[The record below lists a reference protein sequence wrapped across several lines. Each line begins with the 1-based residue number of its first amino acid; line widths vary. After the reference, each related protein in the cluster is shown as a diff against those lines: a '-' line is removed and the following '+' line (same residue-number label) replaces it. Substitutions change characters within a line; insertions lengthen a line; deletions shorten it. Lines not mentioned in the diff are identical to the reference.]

1 MKNLKG
7 RVAMITGA
15 SGGIGRATA
24 LAFAD
29 EGCDVVIC
37 ARRKAELEQVAD
49 QIRAKGRQAL
59 AVPTDVGKEEEVEA
73 LANRAFAEF
82 GKVDIAFSNAGIA
95 LNAQTHLLEK
105 ADWEKVMNVNF
116 YGAVHVVRHFVR
128 PMVERREGHFV
139 VNSSG
144 FGLTGA
150 PYNTTYSSFGLTGA
164 PYNTTYST
172 SKFALV
178 GMTEC
183 LRAEVAQHN
192 VGVTTLCGG
201 VVETDIFKNAELKG
215 FDDKARDALN
225 MFKGMSPEKFAQ
237 IVVKAV
243 KKNKGFVITDA
254 MTKYSHMFKRYSPG
268 LFELWIRQ
276 MPRFSKKYLQ
286 DV

>member
-1 MKNLKG
+1 MKNLQG
-7 RVAMITGA
+7 RVAMVTGA
-15 SGGIGRATA
+15 SGGIGKATA

-37 ARRKAELEQVAD
+37 ARREAELEEVAD
-49 QIRAKGRQAL
+49 QIRAKGRRAL
-59 AVPTDVGKEEEVEA
+59 AVPTDVGKEEDVEA
-73 LANRAFAEF
+73 LSKKAFAEF

-128 PMVERREGHFV
+128 PMVERREGHLV

-144 FGLTGA
+144 
-150 PYNTTYSSFGLTGA
+150 FGLTGA

-215 FDDKARDALN
+215 FDEKARDALN
-225 MFKGMSPEKFAQ
+225 MFKGMTPDKFAR
-237 IVVKAV
+237 IVIKAV

-286 DV
+286 DA

>member
-1 MKNLKG
+1 MKNLQG

-37 ARRKAELEQVAD
+37 ARREAELNEVAD

-59 AVPTDVGKEEEVEA
+59 AVPTDVGKEEDVKACAEK
-73 LANRAFAEF
+73 AFAEF

-95 LNAQTHLLEK
+95 VNAQSHLLEK
-105 ADWEKVMNVNF
+105 ADWEKTMNANF

-128 PMVERREGHFV
+128 PMVERKEGHLV

-150 PYNTTYSSFGLTGA
+150 PYNTM
-164 PYNTTYST
+164 YST

-183 LRAEVAQHN
+183 LRAEFAQHN
-192 VGVTTLCGG
+192 VRVTTLCGG
-201 VVETDIFKNAELKG
+201 VVHTDIFKNAELKG
-215 FDDKARDALN
+215 FDEKARDSLD
-225 MFKGMSPEKFAQ
+225 MFKGMSPEKFAG
-237 IVVKAV
+237 IVVNAV
-243 KKNKGFVITDA
+243 KKDKGFVITDG
-254 MTKYSHMFKRYSPG
+254 MTKYSYMFKRYSPG
-268 LFELWIRQ
+268 LFDLWIRQ
-276 MPRFSKKYLQ
+276 LPRFSKKYLV
-286 DV
+286 DE

>member
-1 MKNLKG
+1 MKDLKG
-7 RVAMITGA
+7 RVAMVTGA

-29 EGCDVVIC
+29 EGCEVVIC
-37 ARRKAELEQVAD
+37 ARREAQLEQVAD
-49 QIRAKGRQAL
+49 QIRAKGRRAL
-59 AVPTDVGKEEEVEA
+59 AVATDVGKEEDVKA
-73 LANRAFAEF
+73 LAEKAFSEF

-128 PMVERREGHFV
+128 PMVERKEGHLV

-144 FGLTGA
+144 
-150 PYNTTYSSFGLTGA
+150 FGLTGA

-201 VVETDIFKNAELKG
+201 VVQTEIFKNAELKG

-225 MFKGMSPEKFAQ
+225 MFKGMAPEKFAQ

-243 KKNKGFVITDA
+243 KKNKGFVITDG
-254 MTKYSHMFKRYSPG
+254 MTKYSYMFKRYSPG

-286 DV
+286 DI

>member
-1 MKNLKG
+1 MKDLNG
-7 RVAMITGA
+7 RVAMVTGA
-15 SGGIGRATA
+15 SSGIGRATA

-37 ARRKAELEQVAD
+37 ARREAELEQVAEK
-49 QIRAKGRQAL
+49 IRAKGRRAL
-59 AVPTDVGKEEEVEA
+59 AVPTDVGKEEDVKA
-73 LANRAFAEF
+73 LAEKSFAEF

-116 YGAVHVVRHFVR
+116 YGAVHVVRYFVR

-150 PYNTTYSSFGLTGA
+150 PYNTL
-164 PYNTTYST
+164 YST
-172 SKFALV
+172 SKYALV

-183 LRAEVAQHN
+183 LRAELAQHK

-201 VVETDIFKNAELKG
+201 VVQTDIFANAELRG
-215 FDDKARDALN
+215 FDEKARDALKF
-225 MFKGMSPEKFAQ
+225 FKGMAPEKFAQ
-237 IVVKAV
+237 IVVNAV
-243 KKNKGFVITDA
+243 KKNKGFLITDG
-254 MTKYSHMFKRYSPG
+254 MTKYSYMFKRYSPA

-276 MPRFSKKYLQ
+276 LPRFSKKYLQ
-286 DV
+286 N